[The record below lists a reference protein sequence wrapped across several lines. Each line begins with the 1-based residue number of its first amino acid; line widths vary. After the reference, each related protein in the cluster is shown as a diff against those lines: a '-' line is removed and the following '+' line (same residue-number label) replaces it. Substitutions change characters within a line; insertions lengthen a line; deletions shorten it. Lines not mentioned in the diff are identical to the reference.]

1 MELFKLFGT
10 IAINNT
16 EANKAI
22 DETSSKAEDSS
33 GKIVDAFK
41 KIGRST
47 VDNFK
52 KQPIDDTSSALKN
65 ITDIAGKQEN
75 KLQSLK
81 NKYTDLYLTY
91 GKNSKEAKEC
101 AGEIDKLSS
110 ELKENKTK
118 LSDAKTAADKFDN
131 SLDKVSGTSETAGN
145 KLLTSFKKIGTLV
158 ATTFAIDKIKTFG
171 ESCIDT
177 AASFEDSMLN
187 VQALSGATSEEYEK
201 LSDSALHYGST
212 TAWTSQNVADAMG
225 YMALAGFDTNEIL
238 SATPG
243 ILSLASA
250 SGEELATVS
259 DILTD
264 AMTGFGDSAEDA
276 NRYADVLSVTQAKSN
291 TTVGMLGEAFKYVS
305 SVAGTYSYSL
315 EDVSTSLGVM
325 ANAGVKGSM
334 AGTSL
339 SSIIT
344 RLGTNT
350 SGARDAIEELGVG
363 FYNADGSARPL
374 GDVLKDLSDATSGM
388 TVEQKANFAST
399 VAGAEAQKGLLAIL
413 NQGSDVYEDLNNQI
427 KNSSGAA
434 DEMADTLESGM
445 GGSIRSLQSAWEGF
459 KIKLAQKFEE
469 PVSGII
475 KNLADFVTSKAIPA
489 IDSLMGKFTELSK
502 WMQEHET
509 LITELGIVLGTVTA
523 LVAAYKIQQ
532 NAATT
537 ATKLW
542 TAACDLAKGATS
554 ALSTAFGFLT
564 SPLGLIVLAIG
575 AVIAIGVLLYKNW
588 DTVKEKCSE
597 LWSKIKEIWENIKN
611 TVSDKVDA
619 IKNAITEKWDA
630 IKKTVSEKIE
640 AIRKAVAEKF
650 EAVKKKI
657 SDIFNS
663 VKETVINVWETIKN
677 AVQVAIMFIGEI
689 LSAAFQIITLP
700 FRFIWENCKEYV
712 FAAWEQIKSVVS
724 TALDSIKNVI
734 ETIWN
739 AIVGF
744 LSPILDTIK
753 NTFSTIWE
761 AIKTTVTNVVTIIHD
776 WIVEK
781 WNAIVSTISSVMD
794 TISSTLSAIWE
805 AIKAYVSGVVD
816 AIKEK
821 VTNVFNAV
829 KNTVSN
835 IFNAVKDK
843 VSEIWNGIKE
853 KVSSVI
859 DGVKTT
865 ISNGMNSAKDTAG
878 NILDSIKDK
887 FFSIFE
893 KAKEIVSNAIDTIKG
908 FFDFDWDLPDL
919 KLPHFSID
927 GEFSLNPPS
936 IPHFNVDWYKDGGIM
951 TGPTLF
957 DYNPATGG
965 AKVGGEAGDEA
976 ILPLQ
981 GFYDRLNRI
990 LDEKLV
996 NLPVPVVT
1004 VPIQIQ
1010 NDNYLG
1016 KKVVQST
1023 LSEWVMEDILRKQN
1037 GKKVVKGK

>member
-22 DETSSKAEDSS
+22 DETSSKAEGSS

-65 ITDIAGKQEN
+65 ITDVAGKQES

-201 LSDSALHYGST
+201 LSDSAMHYGST

-334 AGTSL
+334 SGTSL

-413 NQGSDVYEDLNNQI
+413 NQGSAVYEDLNDQI

-489 IDSLMGKFTELSK
+489 IDSLVGRFTELSK

-509 LITELGIVLGTVTA
+509 TVKGVAIALGTLTAAIVL
-523 LVAAYKIQQ
+523 Q
-532 NAATT
+532 NAVQAVRT
-537 ATKLW
+537 AMNK
-542 TAACDLAKGATS
+542 AEASSLAE
-554 ALSTAFGFLT
+554 
-564 SPLGLIVLAIG
+564 LIVFKLRDAAATIAALAPYVLIVAAIG

-619 IKNAITEKWDA
+619 IKKAITEKWDA
-630 IKKTVSEKIE
+630 IKKAVTDKIE

-650 EAVKKKI
+650 EAVKTKI

-724 TALDSIKNVI
+724 TALDNIKAGI
-734 ETIWN
+734 EFVWN

-744 LSPILDTIK
+744 LSPILETIK
-753 NTFSTIWE
+753 NTFTTIWE
-761 AIKTTVTNVVTIIHD
+761 AIKTTVTNVVTAIHD

-794 TISSTLSAIWE
+794 VISSTLSAIWE
-805 AIKAYVSGVVD
+805 AIKAYVAGVVD

-829 KNTVSN
+829 KDTVTN

-853 KVSSVI
+853 KVSSAI
-859 DGVKTT
+859 DSVKTT

-1023 LSEWVMEDILRKQN
+1023 LSEWVVEDILRKQN

>member
-10 IAINNT
+10 IAIKNS
-16 EANKAI
+16 EANTAI
-22 DETSSKAEDSS
+22 DETTGKAESASGKVVTAFHKIGEAAVENFKPKPINETKSAMEMITDVASKQEGELHTLKERYADLYIQYGKNSQEAKDCASKIDKLSQELKDNKTKLSEAHTEADKYDKSLDDISDSS
-33 GKIVDAFK
+33 ESASGRIISAFK
-41 KIGRST
+41 KIGG
-47 VDNFK
+47 V
-52 KQPIDDTSSALKN
+52 
-65 ITDIAGKQEN
+65 
-75 KLQSLK
+75 
-81 NKYTDLYLTY
+81 
-91 GKNSKEAKEC
+91 
-101 AGEIDKLSS
+101 
-110 ELKENKTK
+110 
-118 LSDAKTAADKFDN
+118 
-131 SLDKVSGTSETAGN
+131 
-145 KLLTSFKKIGTLV
+145 V
-158 ATTFAIDKIKTFG
+158 ATVFAVDKIKEFG
-171 ESCIDT
+171 KSCVDAAADAEAASSQFTQVFGDLEGDAKKSLSDIADETGMLQNRMKGSYTQIAAFAKTTGMDTSDAMDLANRSMRAVADSAAFYDRSLEETTESLQSFLKGNYENDAALGLSSTETTRNAAANELYGKSFNELSEAQKQLTLLQMVEDANAASGALGQAARESDTWTNQVGNLKQAWTDFKALLGSNFLDT
-177 AASFEDSMLN
+177 AVGA
-187 VQALSGATSEEYEK
+187 VKKLSGAIQTVTEK
-201 LSDSALHYGST
+201 LPEMVRWFKEHESVIKGVA
-212 TAWTSQNVADAMG
+212 TA
-225 YMALAGFDTNEIL
+225 I
-238 SATPG
+238 G
-243 ILSLASA
+243 ILVSA
-250 SGEELATVS
+250 IALQNTVQA
-259 DILTD
+259 IKT
-264 AMTGFGDSAEDA
+264 AMNTAEA
-276 NRYADVLSVTQAKSN
+276 
-291 TTVGMLGEAFKYVS
+291 
-305 SVAGTYSYSL
+305 
-315 EDVSTSLGVM
+315 TSLG
-325 ANAGVKGSM
+325 A
-334 AGTSL
+334 L
-339 SSIIT
+339 I
-344 RLGTNT
+344 
-350 SGARDAIEELGVG
+350 
-363 FYNADGSARPL
+363 
-374 GDVLKDLSDATSGM
+374 GM
-388 TVEQKANFAST
+388 
-399 VAGAEAQKGLLAIL
+399 
-413 NQGSDVYEDLNNQI
+413 
-427 KNSSGAA
+427 
-434 DEMADTLESGM
+434 
-445 GGSIRSLQSAWEGF
+445 
-459 KIKLAQKFEE
+459 KIKDA
-469 PVSGII
+469 
-475 KNLADFVTSKAIPA
+475 
-489 IDSLMGKFTELSK
+489 
-502 WMQEHET
+502 
-509 LITELGIVLGTVTA
+509 
-523 LVAAYKIQQ
+523 
-532 NAATT
+532 AATI
-537 ATKLW
+537 
-542 TAACDLAKGATS
+542 AALAPY
-554 ALSTAFGFLT
+554 L
-564 SPLGLIVLAIG
+564 LIVAAIG

-619 IKNAITEKWDA
+619 IKKAITEKWDA
-630 IKKTVSEKIE
+630 IKKAVSEKIE
-640 AIRKAVAEKF
+640 AIRKTVAEKF

-663 VKETVINVWETIKN
+663 VKETVINVWGTIKN

-965 AKVGGEAGDEA
+965 AKVGGEAGEEA

>member
-10 IAINNT
+10 IAIKNS
-16 EANKAI
+16 EANTAI
-22 DETSSKAEDSS
+22 DETTGKAESASGKVVTAFHKIGEAAVDNFKPKPINETKTAIEKITDVASKQERELKTLKDRYADLYIQYGKNSQEAKDCASEIDKLSQELKDNKTKLSEAHTEADKYDKSLDDVSDSS
-33 GKIVDAFK
+33 ESASGRMISAFK
-41 KIGRST
+41 KIGG
-47 VDNFK
+47 V
-52 KQPIDDTSSALKN
+52 
-65 ITDIAGKQEN
+65 
-75 KLQSLK
+75 
-81 NKYTDLYLTY
+81 
-91 GKNSKEAKEC
+91 
-101 AGEIDKLSS
+101 
-110 ELKENKTK
+110 
-118 LSDAKTAADKFDN
+118 
-131 SLDKVSGTSETAGN
+131 
-145 KLLTSFKKIGTLV
+145 V
-158 ATTFAIDKIKTFG
+158 ATVFAVDKIKEFG
-171 ESCIDT
+171 KSCVDAAADAEAASSQFTQVFGDLEGDAKKSLSGIADETGMLQNRMKGSYTQIAAFAKTTGMDTSGAMDLANRSMRAVADSAAFYDRSLEETTESLQSFLKGNYENDAALGLSSTETTRNAAANKLYGVSFNELSEAQKQLTLLQMVEDANAASGALGQAARESDTWTNQVGNLKQAWTDFKALLGSNFLDT
-177 AASFEDSMLN
+177 AVGA
-187 VQALSGATSEEYEK
+187 VKKLSGAIQTVTEK
-201 LSDSALHYGST
+201 LPEMVRWFKEHESVIKGVA
-212 TAWTSQNVADAMG
+212 TA
-225 YMALAGFDTNEIL
+225 I
-238 SATPG
+238 G
-243 ILSLASA
+243 ILVSA
-250 SGEELATVS
+250 IALQNTVQA
-259 DILTD
+259 IKT
-264 AMTGFGDSAEDA
+264 AMNTAEA
-276 NRYADVLSVTQAKSN
+276 
-291 TTVGMLGEAFKYVS
+291 
-305 SVAGTYSYSL
+305 
-315 EDVSTSLGVM
+315 TSLG
-325 ANAGVKGSM
+325 A
-334 AGTSL
+334 L
-339 SSIIT
+339 I
-344 RLGTNT
+344 
-350 SGARDAIEELGVG
+350 
-363 FYNADGSARPL
+363 
-374 GDVLKDLSDATSGM
+374 GM
-388 TVEQKANFAST
+388 
-399 VAGAEAQKGLLAIL
+399 
-413 NQGSDVYEDLNNQI
+413 
-427 KNSSGAA
+427 
-434 DEMADTLESGM
+434 
-445 GGSIRSLQSAWEGF
+445 
-459 KIKLAQKFEE
+459 KIKDA
-469 PVSGII
+469 
-475 KNLADFVTSKAIPA
+475 
-489 IDSLMGKFTELSK
+489 
-502 WMQEHET
+502 
-509 LITELGIVLGTVTA
+509 
-523 LVAAYKIQQ
+523 
-532 NAATT
+532 AATI
-537 ATKLW
+537 
-542 TAACDLAKGATS
+542 AALAPY
-554 ALSTAFGFLT
+554 L
-564 SPLGLIVLAIG
+564 LIVAAIG

-619 IKNAITEKWDA
+619 IKKAITEKWDA
-630 IKKTVSEKIE
+630 IKKAVSEKIE

-744 LSPILDTIK
+744 LSPILETIK

-761 AIKTTVTNVVTIIHD
+761 AIKTTVTNVVTAIHD

-781 WNAIVSTISSVMD
+781 WNAIMAAISSVMD
-794 TISSTLSAIWE
+794 AISSTISAIWE
-805 AIKAYVSGVVD
+805 VIKAYVSGVVD

-829 KNTVSN
+829 KDTVTN

-887 FFSIFE
+887 LFSIFE

>member
-10 IAINNT
+10 IAIKNS
-16 EANKAI
+16 EANTAI
-22 DETSSKAEDSS
+22 DETTGKAESASGKVVTAFHKIGEAAVENFKPKPINETKTAMERVTDVASKQEGELRTLKERYADLYIQYGKNSQEAKDCASKIDKLSQELKDNKTKLSEAHTEADKYDKSLDDVSDSS
-33 GKIVDAFK
+33 ESASGRIISAFK
-41 KIGRST
+41 KIGG
-47 VDNFK
+47 
-52 KQPIDDTSSALKN
+52 I
-65 ITDIAGKQEN
+65 
-75 KLQSLK
+75 
-81 NKYTDLYLTY
+81 
-91 GKNSKEAKEC
+91 
-101 AGEIDKLSS
+101 
-110 ELKENKTK
+110 
-118 LSDAKTAADKFDN
+118 
-131 SLDKVSGTSETAGN
+131 
-145 KLLTSFKKIGTLV
+145 V
-158 ATTFAIDKIKTFG
+158 ATVFAVDKIKEFG
-171 ESCIDT
+171 KSCVDAAADAEAASSQFTQVFGDLEGDAKKSLSGIADETGMLQNRMKGSYTQIAAFAKTTGMDTSDAMDLANRSMRAVADSAAFYDRSLEETTESLQSFLKGNYENDAALGLSSTETTRNAAANELYGKSFNELSEAQKQLTLLQMVEDANAASGALGQAARESDTWTNQVGNLKQAWTDFKALLGSNFLDT
-177 AASFEDSMLN
+177 AVGA
-187 VQALSGATSEEYEK
+187 VKKLSGAIQT
-201 LSDSALHYGST
+201 
-212 TAWTSQNVADAMG
+212 
-225 YMALAGFDTNEIL
+225 
-238 SATPG
+238 
-243 ILSLASA
+243 
-250 SGEELATVS
+250 
-259 DILTD
+259 LT
-264 AMTGFGDSAEDA
+264 E
-276 NRYADVLSVTQAKSN
+276 
-291 TTVGMLGEAFKYVS
+291 GMPKVIKWFK
-305 SVAGTYSYSL
+305 
-315 EDVSTSLGVM
+315 
-325 ANAGVKGSM
+325 
-334 AGTSL
+334 
-339 SSIIT
+339 
-344 RLGTNT
+344 
-350 SGARDAIEELGVG
+350 
-363 FYNADGSARPL
+363 
-374 GDVLKDLSDATSGM
+374 
-388 TVEQKANFAST
+388 
-399 VAGAEAQKGLLAIL
+399 
-413 NQGSDVYEDLNNQI
+413 
-427 KNSSGAA
+427 
-434 DEMADTLESGM
+434 
-445 GGSIRSLQSAWEGF
+445 
-459 KIKLAQKFEE
+459 
-469 PVSGII
+469 
-475 KNLADFVTSKAIPA
+475 
-489 IDSLMGKFTELSK
+489 
-502 WMQEHET
+502 EHET
-509 LITELGIVLGTVTA
+509 LITELGIALGTLTA
-523 LVAAYKIQQ
+523 LVTAYKIQQ
-532 NAATT
+532 ALAAAGTTLWGAIAGAATT
-537 ATKLW
+537 VT
-542 TAACDLAKGATS
+542 TALG
-554 ALSTAFGFLT
+554 TAFTFLT
-564 SPLGLIVLAIG
+564 SPIGLVILAIG

-597 LWSKIKEIWENIKN
+597 LWSKLKEIWENIKN

-619 IKNAITEKWDA
+619 IKKAITEKWDA

-689 LSAAFQIITLP
+689 LSAGFQIITLP

-712 FAAWEQIKSVVS
+712 FAAWEQIKSVVA
-724 TALDSIKNVI
+724 TALDNIKSGI
-734 ETIWN
+734 EVIWN

-744 LSPILDTIK
+744 LSPILETIK

-761 AIKTTVTNVVTIIHD
+761 AIKTTVTNVVTAIHD

-781 WNAIVSTISSVMD
+781 WDAIMTTISSVMD
-794 TISSTLSAIWE
+794 AISSTLSAIWE
-805 AIKAYVSGVVD
+805 VIKAYVSGVVD

-996 NLPVPVVT
+996 NLPVPVVS

>member
-10 IAINNT
+10 IAIKNS
-16 EANKAI
+16 EANTAI
-22 DETSSKAEDSS
+22 DETTGKAESASGKVVTAFHKIGEAAVDNFKPKPINETKTAMERITDVASKQESELRTLKERYADLYIQYGKNSQEAKDCASEIDKLSQELKDNKTKLSEAHTEADKYDKSLDDVSDSS
-33 GKIVDAFK
+33 ESASGRMISAFK
-41 KIGRST
+41 KIGG
-47 VDNFK
+47 V
-52 KQPIDDTSSALKN
+52 
-65 ITDIAGKQEN
+65 
-75 KLQSLK
+75 
-81 NKYTDLYLTY
+81 
-91 GKNSKEAKEC
+91 
-101 AGEIDKLSS
+101 
-110 ELKENKTK
+110 
-118 LSDAKTAADKFDN
+118 
-131 SLDKVSGTSETAGN
+131 
-145 KLLTSFKKIGTLV
+145 V
-158 ATTFAIDKIKTFG
+158 ATVFAVDKIKEFG
-171 ESCIDT
+171 KSCVDAAADAEAASSQFTQVFGDLEGDAKKSLSGIADDTGMLQNRMKGSYTQIAAFAKTTGMDTSNAMDLANRSMRAVADSAAFYDRSLEETTESLQSFLKGNYENDAALGLSSTETTRNAAANELYGKSFNELSESQKQLTLLQMVEDANAASGALGQAARESDTWTNQVGNLKQAWTDFKALLGSNFLDT
-177 AASFEDSMLN
+177 AVGA
-187 VQALSGATSEEYEK
+187 VKKLSGAVQSVTEK
-201 LSDSALHYGST
+201 LPEMVRWFKEHESVIKGVATAIGILVSAIALHNT
-212 TAWTSQNVADAMG
+212 VQAIKTAMNTAEASSLGALIGMKVKDAAATVA
-225 YMALAGFDTNEIL
+225 ALA
-238 SATPG
+238 P
-243 ILSLASA
+243 
-250 SGEELATVS
+250 
-259 DILTD
+259 
-264 AMTGFGDSAEDA
+264 
-276 NRYADVLSVTQAKSN
+276 Y
-291 TTVGMLGEAFKYVS
+291 
-305 SVAGTYSYSL
+305 
-315 EDVSTSLGVM
+315 
-325 ANAGVKGSM
+325 
-334 AGTSL
+334 
-339 SSIIT
+339 
-344 RLGTNT
+344 
-350 SGARDAIEELGVG
+350 
-363 FYNADGSARPL
+363 
-374 GDVLKDLSDATSGM
+374 
-388 TVEQKANFAST
+388 
-399 VAGAEAQKGLLAIL
+399 LLI
-413 NQGSDVYEDLNNQI
+413 
-427 KNSSGAA
+427 
-434 DEMADTLESGM
+434 
-445 GGSIRSLQSAWEGF
+445 
-459 KIKLAQKFEE
+459 
-469 PVSGII
+469 
-475 KNLADFVTSKAIPA
+475 
-489 IDSLMGKFTELSK
+489 
-502 WMQEHET
+502 
-509 LITELGIVLGTVTA
+509 
-523 LVAAYKIQQ
+523 VAAI
-532 NAATT
+532 A
-537 ATKLW
+537 
-542 TAACDLAKGATS
+542 
-554 ALSTAFGFLT
+554 
-564 SPLGLIVLAIG
+564 

-588 DTVKEKCSE
+588 DAVKEKCSE

-619 IKNAITEKWDA
+619 IKKAITEKWDA
-630 IKKTVSEKIE
+630 IKKAVTDKIE

-650 EAVKKKI
+650 GAIKNKI
-657 SDIFNS
+657 IDIFNS

-724 TALDSIKNVI
+724 TALDNIKAGI
-734 ETIWN
+734 EFVWST
-739 AIVGF
+739 IVGF
-744 LSPILDTIK
+744 LSPILETIK
-753 NTFSTIWE
+753 NTFTTIWE
-761 AIKTTVTNVVTIIHD
+761 AIKTTVTNVVTAIHD

-794 TISSTLSAIWE
+794 VISSTLSAIWE
-805 AIKAYVSGVVD
+805 AIKAYVAGVVD

-829 KNTVSN
+829 KDTVTN

-859 DGVKTT
+859 DSVKTT

-893 KAKEIVSNAIDTIKG
+893 KAKEIVGNAIDTIKG

-1023 LSEWVMEDILRKQN
+1023 LSEWVVEDILRKQN